1 MKIVGLEIKKVK
13 IGKFFPKKNEVEL
26 HIFFNDGADKE
37 IFKTVKID
45 DSEHAGEEV
54 LADLKKMI
62 KNIHREDVKE
72 GESIIENF
80 LNIVVKQED
89 EFIEETGKFLEKVK
103 IKMEGLINKKD
114 AEGYMDLIRELKSLK
129 LEF

>member
-1 MKIVGLEIKKVK
+1 
-13 IGKFFPKKNEVEL
+13 
-26 HIFFNDGADKE
+26 
-37 IFKTVKID
+37 VKID